1 MKRQLA
7 WMISGACAAAL
18 IGTTATIGTAADV
31 MEKSVTS
38 SSTTTYRGTV
48 SEIAPA
54 TSTIIL
60 KSESAPEPVRYIYTE
75 KTVFVDPAG
84 KVVSREEIRGKPVT
98 VEYTKEGDRQIVTKV
113 IVTQPEGGVVQ
124 KRETTTETIH

>member
-18 IGTTATIGTAADV
+18 IGATATIGGAADV
-31 MEKSVTS
+31 MEKTVT

-48 SEIAPA
+48 SEIAPSS
-54 TSTIIL
+54 STIIL
-60 KSESAPEPVRYIYTE
+60 KSESAPEPVRYTYTE
-75 KTVFVDPAG
+75 KTMFVDPTG

-98 VEYTKEGDRQIVTKV
+98 VEYVKEGDRQIVTKV